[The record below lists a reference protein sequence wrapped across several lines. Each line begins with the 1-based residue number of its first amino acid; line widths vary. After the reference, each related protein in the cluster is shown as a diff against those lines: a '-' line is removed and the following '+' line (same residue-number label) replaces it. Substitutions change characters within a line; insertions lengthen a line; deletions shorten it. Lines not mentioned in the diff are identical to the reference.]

1 MLDRH
6 EDMLITG
13 GRNPFLCHYRV
24 GFNEHGKIQVLDVSV
39 YNNGGS
45 SRDLSAGVSTPHI
58 YIFKQFILNILLL
71 LLFYYFIIL

>member
-24 GFNEHGKIQVLDVSV
+24 GFNEHGQIQALDVSV

-45 SRDLSAGVSTPHI
+45 SRDLSAGVSTHT
-58 YIFKQFILNILLL
+58 FLNNL
-71 LLFYYFIIL
+71 Y